1 MLPEKAWGASM
12 PVFKEAAIAMA
23 ALVGLLVASDALFG
37 DAEPRFDSALYDTA
51 FYAPRSQEFRFA
63 RDATPADRI
72 NDMFGQFFPGEAKR
86 GKRYSSLTTIIR

>member
-1 MLPEKAWGASM
+1 M

-37 DAEPRFDSALYDTA
+37 DAEPRFDSALYDSA
-51 FYAPRSQEFRFA
+51 FYGSQEFRFA

-72 NDMFGQFFPGEAKR
+72 NDMFGQFFPSEAKR
-86 GKRYSSLTTIIR
+86 SKRYSSLTTIIR

>member
-1 MLPEKAWGASM
+1 M

-23 ALVGLLVASDALFG
+23 ALFGLLFLSDALFG
-37 DAEPRFDSALYDTA
+37 EDDPRFDSAFYDKALYA
-51 FYAPRSQEFRFA
+51 ARSQEFRFA

-72 NDMFGQFFPGEAKR
+72 NDMFGQFFPGEGKR

>member
-1 MLPEKAWGASM
+1 M

-23 ALVGLLVASDALFG
+23 ALVGLLVASGALFG
-37 DAEPRFDSALYDTA
+37 DDSALYDSA